1 MQRRVALARAFAVQ
15 PTLLLMDE
23 PFLSLDA
30 PTAERLRT
38 LLLNLWGLLK
48 PTILFVTHNL
58 REALALADRV
68 LFMSSRPGRVVLSLP
83 VDLPRPRSLEDS
95 IVSQLH
101 DRLLSEH
108 PELLSGLT
116 NSTDKQNFASQKARP
131 KGMDDE

>member
-1 MQRRVALARAFAVQ
+1 
-15 PTLLLMDE
+15 
-23 PFLSLDA
+23 
-30 PTAERLRT
+30 
-38 LLLNLWGLLK
+38 
-48 PTILFVTHNL
+48 VTHNL
-58 REALALADRV
+58 REALAMADRV

-83 VDLPRPRSLEDS
+83 VHLPRPRSLEDS

-116 NSTDKQNFASQKARP
+116 NSTDKQNFKNQKARP